1 MTDELQGRA
10 IEPLKKGEK
19 VGMSMALYA
28 GRLMPE
34 TFGQVVEFA
43 QMMCK
48 AGLAIPK
55 HLRDQPGICM
65 SVIQRSLAWE
75 MDPWGV
81 ATKTYAVNDILAF
94 ESQLIAAVVKKWA
107 PIKEKVIPYKFTGDG
122 PNLVC
127 SITLHHAET
136 GEEISYETPKLSEI
150 TPKNAPLWKS
160 DPRQQIGYYAIRALA
175 RRHFP
180 EILMGV
186 YDREEVAAMRDITP
200 AAPVDNYLNDD
211 APAVDGEVLFPASSR
226 EAIRKAQ
233 DDMATFG
240 TGAVMVTE
248 KGASH
253 APIEE
258 VQVTPDMIAAN
269 LEKAIRSH
277 TDKRSLE
284 KWQHENAADLNALPA
299 DLSKRVRAVLFDRH
313 VELEEL

>member
-28 GRLMPE
+28 GRVMPE

-150 TPKNAPLWKS
+150 TPKNSPLWKS

-200 AAPVDNYLNDD
+200 SSPVDNYLNDD
-211 APAVDGEVLFPASSR
+211 APAVDGEVIPPKRDAGP
-226 EAIRKAQ
+226 
-233 DDMATFG
+233 G
-240 TGAVMVTE
+240 TQQAE
-248 KGASH
+248 E
-253 APIEE
+253 PEE
-258 VQVTPDMIAAN
+258 VQITPDMIAAN
-269 LEKAIRSH
+269 LEKAIRGH

-284 KWQHENAADLNALPA
+284 KWQHESAADLNALPS
-299 DLSKRVRAVLFDRH
+299 DLLKRVRKVLFDRH
-313 VELEEL
+313 VELEDL